1 VARRGQVL
9 VALSTVPSTAVGRKI
24 ARALVGE
31 HLCACVNLVPGV
43 RSIYRWKGKLCDERE
58 QLLVIKLP
66 RASLKALA
74 KRLLELHPYEVPE
87 LVALE
92 VVGGNEK
99 YLRWVTGE

>member
-1 VARRGQVL
+1 
-9 VALSTVPSTAVGRKI
+9 
-24 ARALVGE
+24 
-31 HLCACVNLVPGV
+31 
-43 RSIYRWKGKLCDERE
+43 
-58 QLLVIKLP
+58 
-66 RASLKALA
+66 LKALA